1 MSMLDSVLRRDKPFQ
16 AANEAYDLAKR
27 MPSLLVE
34 AKRVAQTVEFGI
46 HGRRR
51 AGSGETFW
59 QFRHYGANDA
69 APLIDWRRSAN
80 SDHLYVREREWEAAH
95 TVWLWL
101 DLSPSMKFRSNLSS
115 VTKMERAFVLA
126 LASAELLVQGGERVG
141 VPRLVPPTAQ
151 RAAMQKLAIAFANA
165 AQSSADAASDPPRV
179 TLKRFSGAIF
189 FSDFLEPVESVKAA
203 VEHYA
208 AQGVRGHL
216 VQILDPA
223 EETLPYEGRVEFS
236 ASEGGLRV
244 LADKVEGLRGE
255 YRKRLLAHREA
266 IMTMARR
273 IEWTYHLHHTDKS
286 AGDALL
292 SLYASLS
299 GLHDGARS
307 SRAAQSTA
315 NSGDDL

>member
-1 MSMLDSVLRRDKPFQ
+1 MSVLDDVFRRDKPHQ
-16 AANEAYDLAKR
+16 AANDAYDLASR
-27 MPSLLVE
+27 MPSLLIE

-51 AGSGETFW
+51 AGPGETFW

-69 APLIDWRRSAN
+69 APLIDWRRSAG

-101 DLSPSMKFRSNLSS
+101 DMSPSMTFRSKLSPF
-115 VTKMERAFVLA
+115 TKLERALVLA
-126 LASAELLVQGGERVG
+126 LASAELLVQGGERIG
-141 VPRLVPPTAQ
+141 VPGLLAPTAQ

-165 AQSSADAASDPPRV
+165 GQSGAEAASAPPRV

-189 FSDFLEPVESVKAA
+189 FSDFLEPVETVKAA

-208 AQGVRGHL
+208 GQGVRGHL

-236 ASEGGLRV
+236 ASEGGMRF
-244 LADKVEGLRGE
+244 LADRVEELRGE
-255 YRKRLLAHREA
+255 YRKRLIAHREA
-266 IMTMARR
+266 LINMTRR
-273 IEWTYHLHHTDKS
+273 LEWTYHLHHTDHP
-286 AGDALL
+286 AGEALL
-292 SLYASLS
+292 ALYASLS
-299 GLHDGARS
+299 GLHDGPRPV
-307 SRAAQSTA
+307 SRTRAGATV
-315 NSGDDL
+315 GDDL

>member
-1 MSMLDSVLRRDKPFQ
+1 MSMLDGIRRRDKPFQ
-16 AANEAYDLAKR
+16 AANEAYVLAKR
-27 MPSLLVE
+27 MPSLLIE

-51 AGSGETFW
+51 AGTGETFW

-69 APLIDWRRSAN
+69 APLIDWRRSAS

-115 VTKMERAFVLA
+115 VLKIERALVLA

-141 VPRLVPPTAQ
+141 VPGLAPPTAQ

-165 AQSSADAASDPPRV
+165 AQSDAEAASAPPRV

-189 FSDFLEPVESVKAA
+189 FSDFLEPIESVKAA

-236 ASEGGLRV
+236 ASEGGVRV

-266 IMTMARR
+266 LITMTRR
-273 IEWTYHLHHTDKS
+273 LEWTYHLHHTDKP

-299 GLHDGARS
+299 GLHDVAPSARAS
-307 SRAAQSTA
+307 AKA
-315 NSGDDL
+315 GDDL